1 MSMLKKANPDTPK
14 TTDSTV
20 LPLPKAFAW
29 LTRLRPTLE
38 KRGIQFDQLRLILA
52 SKGLLATRETSGLGS
67 MFRKNKRRQ
76 ENRTRTAFLWNTLL
90 GAVLGLVLLIP
101 TSILTTFTMFMTIQ
115 LLNSFLV
122 ILTTYSSLIL
132 DPRDRAV
139 FAARG
144 VNNRT
149 LSFAR
154 LLNICYYLGMTLLAM
169 GGPGIIISG
178 LHYGPV
184 VALGGLIAL
193 VFSGVLSLMMAMFV
207 YLLVLRFFDGERL
220 RNMLNL
226 VQILLMIG
234 IYVGSQLPN
243 LLPRSMSFFGLSLSD
258 SFNWVFIPAFPAWF
272 AGLPMMFAGQV
283 TALSVTLAG
292 LSIAMPIVL
301 TLVFLHFSG
310 SFETYLE
317 KLNQGNDRTRK
328 LGWWFRGISALMTR
342 PGEERTYFTLGW
354 RVLGN
359 ERDYKLRVYPQLA
372 YGLILPLV
380 IVSNELRQMSFTNAS
395 HYVAY
400 AGIGIVVALAPALVN
415 LRFSSQPQAMA
426 IFQYVP
432 FTTQGLLLRGVV
444 KAMFAR
450 LFLLP
455 LVLITVITTAIGGL
469 DAFFAGVAV
478 IVLIYGITLIMGWPL
493 VGGQFPF
500 ASVYSANAN
509 ANGGAIGMVSIIGG
523 MIIGAMV
530 IFIGGFLGGWIFP
543 LALALLGLTFGLLL
557 GHFYRTNLHYELRIN
572 TEPE

>member
-1 MSMLKKANPDTPK
+1 M
-14 TTDSTV
+14 
-20 LPLPKAFAW
+20 
-29 LTRLRPTLE
+29 TRLRPTLE

-52 SKGLLATRETSGLGS
+52 SKGLLAARETNGLGS
-67 MFRKNKRRQ
+67 MFRSNRRRK
-76 ENRTRTAFLWNTLL
+76 ETRLKTAFLWNALV
-90 GAVLGLVLLIP
+90 GAILGLVLLIP
-101 TSILTTFTMFMTIQ
+101 TSILTTFTMFMSIQ

-132 DPRDRAV
+132 DPRDRTV

-144 VNNRT
+144 VNDRT

-154 LLNICYYLGMTLLAM
+154 LLNICYYLGMTLLAV

-193 VFSGVLSLMMAMFV
+193 VFSGVLSLMMALFV

-243 LLPRSMSFFGLSLSD
+243 LLPHSMSFFGLSLSD
-258 SFNWVFIPAFPAWF
+258 SFNWIFIPAFLAWF

-283 TALSVTLAG
+283 TALSMTLAG
-292 LSIAMPIVL
+292 LSIVMPIVL
-301 TLVFLHFSG
+301 TLIFLHFSG

-359 ERDYKLRVYPQLA
+359 ERDYKLRVYLQLA

-432 FTTQGLLLRGVV
+432 FTTHGLLLRGVV

-455 LVLITVITTAIGGL
+455 LVLITIVTTAIGGL
-469 DAFFAGVAV
+469 DAFLAGVAI
-478 IVLIYGITLIMGWPL
+478 IVLIYGITLIMGWPM

-509 ANGGAIGMVSIIGG
+509 VHGGSIGMISIIGG
-523 MIIGAMV
+523 MIIGAIV
-530 IFIGGFLGGWIFP
+530 IFVGGFLSGWIFP
-543 LALALLGLTFGLLL
+543 LALTLLGLTFGLLL
-557 GHFYRTNLHYELRIN
+557 GHFYRTNLRYELRIN

>member
-1 MSMLKKANPDTPK
+1 MNLLKKKTPDVSE
-14 TTDSTV
+14 TTDSAA
-20 LPLPKAFAW
+20 LPLPKAFGW

-52 SKGLLATRETSGLGS
+52 SKGLLAARETNGLGS
-67 MFRKNKRRQ
+67 MFRSNRRRK
-76 ENRTRTAFLWNTLL
+76 ETRLKTAFLWNALV
-90 GAVLGLVLLIP
+90 GAILGLVLLIP

-132 DPRDRAV
+132 DPRDRTV

-144 VNNRT
+144 VNDRT

-154 LLNICYYLGMTLLAM
+154 LLNICYYLGMTLLAV

-193 VFSGVLSLMMAMFV
+193 VFSGVLSLMMALFV

-243 LLPRSMSFFGLSLSD
+243 LLPHSMSFFGLSLSD
-258 SFNWVFIPAFPAWF
+258 SFYWIFIPAFPAWF

-283 TALSVTLAG
+283 TALSMTLAG
-292 LSIAMPIVL
+292 LSIVMPIVL
-301 TLVFLHFSG
+301 TLIFLHFSG

-432 FTTQGLLLRGVV
+432 FTTHGLLLRGVV

-455 LVLITVITTAIGGL
+455 LVLITIVTTAIGGL
-469 DAFFAGVAV
+469 DAFLAGVAI
-478 IVLIYGITLIMGWPL
+478 IVLIYGITLIMGWPM

-509 ANGGAIGMVSIIGG
+509 VHGGSIGMISIIGG
-523 MIIGAMV
+523 MIIGAIV
-530 IFIGGFLGGWIFP
+530 IFVGGFLSGWIFP
-543 LALALLGLTFGLLL
+543 LALTLLGLTFGLLL
-557 GHFYRTNLHYELRIN
+557 GHFYRTNLRYELRIN

>member
-1 MSMLKKANPDTPK
+1 ML
-14 TTDSTV
+14 
-20 LPLPKAFAW
+20 
-29 LTRLRPTLE
+29 
-38 KRGIQFDQLRLILA
+38 
-52 SKGLLATRETSGLGS
+52 
-67 MFRKNKRRQ
+67 
-76 ENRTRTAFLWNTLL
+76 
-90 GAVLGLVLLIP
+90 
-101 TSILTTFTMFMTIQ
+101 
-115 LLNSFLV
+115 
-122 ILTTYSSLIL
+122 
-132 DPRDRAV
+132 
-139 FAARG
+139 
-144 VNNRT
+144 
-149 LSFAR
+149 
-154 LLNICYYLGMTLLAM
+154 
-169 GGPGIIISG
+169 
-178 LHYGPV
+178 
-184 VALGGLIAL
+184 
-193 VFSGVLSLMMAMFV
+193 
-207 YLLVLRFFDGERL
+207 
-220 RNMLNL
+220 
-226 VQILLMIG
+226 
-234 IYVGSQLPN
+234 
-243 LLPRSMSFFGLSLSD
+243 
-258 SFNWVFIPAFPAWF
+258 
-272 AGLPMMFAGQV
+272 FAGQV
-283 TALSVTLAG
+283 TALSMTLAG
-292 LSIAMPIVL
+292 LSIVMPIVL

-432 FTTQGLLLRGVV
+432 FTTHGLLLRGVV

-455 LVLITVITTAIGGL
+455 LVLITIVTTAIGGL
-469 DAFFAGVAV
+469 DAFLAGVAI

-509 ANGGAIGMVSIIGG
+509 VHGGSIGMISIIGG
-523 MIIGAMV
+523 MIIGAIV
-530 IFIGGFLGGWIFP
+530 IFVGGFLSGWIFP
-543 LALALLGLTFGLLL
+543 LALTLLGLTFGLLL

>member
-1 MSMLKKANPDTPK
+1 M
-14 TTDSTV
+14 
-20 LPLPKAFAW
+20 
-29 LTRLRPTLE
+29 TRLRPTLE

-52 SKGLLATRETSGLGS
+52 SKGLLAARETNGLGS
-67 MFRKNKRRQ
+67 MFRSNRRRK
-76 ENRTRTAFLWNTLL
+76 ETRLKTAFLWNALV
-90 GAVLGLVLLIP
+90 GAILGLVLLIP

-132 DPRDRAV
+132 DPRDRTV

-144 VNNRT
+144 VNDRT

-154 LLNICYYLGMTLLAM
+154 LLNICYYLGMTLLAV

-193 VFSGVLSLMMAMFV
+193 VFSGVLSLMMALFV

-243 LLPRSMSFFGLSLSD
+243 LLPHSMSFFGLSLSD
-258 SFNWVFIPAFPAWF
+258 SFNWIFIPAFPAWF

-283 TALSVTLAG
+283 TALSMTLAG
-292 LSIAMPIVL
+292 LSIVMPIVL
-301 TLVFLHFSG
+301 TLIFLHFSG

-432 FTTQGLLLRGVV
+432 FTTHGLLLRGVV

-455 LVLITVITTAIGGL
+455 LVLITIVTTAIGGL
-469 DAFFAGVAV
+469 DAFLAGVAI
-478 IVLIYGITLIMGWPL
+478 IVLIYGITLIMGWPM

-509 ANGGAIGMVSIIGG
+509 VHGGSIGMISIIGG
-523 MIIGAMV
+523 MIIGAIV
-530 IFIGGFLGGWIFP
+530 IFVGGFLSGWIFP
-543 LALALLGLTFGLLL
+543 LALTLLGLTFGLLL
-557 GHFYRTNLHYELRIN
+557 GHFYRTNLRYELRIN